1 MKEWVTPKLLEL
13 KAEWTQNKI
22 DADGSDGPIPGVSIG
37 GVLHDV
43 GSC

>member
-1 MKEWVTPKLLEL
+1 MKKWETPELFEL

-22 DADGSDGPIPGVSIG
+22 DALGSDSHGEEIIIAGVE
-37 GVLHDV
+37 LHL